1 MNENFF
7 LITRYQYASKI
18 SRQDSPLTPS
28 PISTSSRRL
37 LKSPRKPARK
47 IPSVPYKVLDAPEL
61 QDDFYLNLVDW
72 SSQNMLSVGLGASVY
87 LWSAKTSQ
95 VTKLC
100 DLSGDSDLVTAV
112 AWAER
117 GNFLA
122 VGTNKQQVQIWD
134 IEKSQKIRTLFG
146 HENRVGCLAWNGDT
160 IASGS
165 RDRMILHRDI
175 RVDVDFERFVFFT
188 Y

>member
-1 MNENFF
+1 M
-7 LITRYQYASKI
+7 
-18 SRQDSPLTPS
+18 
-28 PISTSSRRL
+28 
-37 LKSPRKPARK
+37 
-47 IPSVPYKVLDAPEL
+47 
-61 QDDFYLNLVDW
+61 
-72 SSQNMLSVGLGASVY
+72 
-87 LWSAKTSQ
+87 
-95 VTKLC
+95 TKLC

-117 GNFLA
+117 GTNLA

-134 IEKSQKIRTLFG
+134 IEKALKIRTLFG

-175 RVDVDFERFVFFT
+175 RVDVDFERFLYTLGLGPPQVEPKVPSGEPKAPSRKPKAPSSRAPSAILNLH
-188 Y
+188 